1 MKKLGLMFSLISV
14 LAFGESLKGTISDS
28 KCGSA
33 HADASEKSKACV
45 EKCIK
50 GGQKAVLV
58 SGGKIYQLENP
69 EKVNSFLGQKV
80 QLSGKVTGDSIK
92 ISKVKAAS

>member
-1 MKKLGLMFSLISV
+1 MKNLGLLLSLVSIA
-14 LAFGESLKGTISDS
+14 AFGESLQGTISDS

-33 HADASEKSKACV
+33 HVDASEKSKACV

-50 GGQKAVLV
+50 GGQKPVLV
-58 SGGKIYQLENP
+58 SEGKIYQLENP
-69 EKVNSFLGQKV
+69 EKVSPFLGQKV

-92 ISKVKAAS
+92 VSKVKAAS

>member
-1 MKKLGLMFSLISV
+1 MKKLGLLFSLVSIV
-14 LAFGESLKGTISDS
+14 VFGESLKGTISDS
-28 KCGSA
+28 KCGTA

-58 SGGKIYQLENP
+58 SEGKVYQLENP
-69 EKVNSFLGQKV
+69 EKVSSFLGQKV

-92 ISKVKAAS
+92 VSKVKAAS